1 MRFHYN
7 LTRITS
13 TLHEDV
19 CTFMI
24 VSRCILL
31 LVSDKAV
38 EKIKTIFVFNIFLNQ
53 AICEIMWKNI
63 VQPDRTQMAM

>member
-1 MRFHYN
+1 MRFYYN

-13 TLHEDV
+13 ALHKDV

-31 LVSDKAV
+31 RMRTVSDKAV
-38 EKIKTIFVFNIFLNQ
+38 AKIKTHFVFNNFL
-53 AICEIMWKNI
+53 IMPF
-63 VQPDRTQMAM
+63 VR

>member
-1 MRFHYN
+1 MGFYYN

-19 CTFMI
+19 YKFVV

-31 LVSDKAV
+31 RMRTVSDKAV
-38 EKIKTIFVFNIFLNQ
+38 EKVKTHSVFNIFF
-53 AICEIMWKNI
+53 
-63 VQPDRTQMAM
+63 

>member
-1 MRFHYN
+1 MRFYYN

-19 CTFMI
+19 CKFMV

-31 LVSDKAV
+31 RMRTVSDKAV
-38 EKIKTIFVFNIFLNQ
+38 KKIKTHFVFNNFF
-53 AICEIMWKNI
+53 
-63 VQPDRTQMAM
+63 